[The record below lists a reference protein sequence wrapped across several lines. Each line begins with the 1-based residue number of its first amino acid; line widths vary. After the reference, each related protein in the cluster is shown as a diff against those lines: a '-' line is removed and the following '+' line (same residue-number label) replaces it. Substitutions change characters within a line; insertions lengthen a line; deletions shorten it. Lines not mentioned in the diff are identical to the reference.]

1 MKSRWIEY
9 NDKKIFYQDF
19 SNLFYNVQAV
29 KNELAAV
36 EEIVLNE
43 PENSVL
49 VISDFT
55 NTEVS
60 GEILPIMNQ
69 SSRNTKSHVRKVAVL
84 GITGIRRTFGDLLS
98 RLTGQSLMYF
108 SNENEAKHWLVQD

>member
-1 MKSRWIEY
+1 MKSRWTEY
-9 NDKKIFYQDF
+9 NGKKIFYQDF
-19 SNLFYNVQAV
+19 SNLFYNLQAV

-36 EEIVLNE
+36 EEIVLKE

-55 NTEVS
+55 NTEVT
-60 GEILPIMNQ
+60 GELLPIMNEA
-69 SSRNTKSHVRKVAVL
+69 SKVTKDHVHKVAVL
-84 GITGIRRTFGDLLS
+84 GISGIKRTFGDLLS

-108 SNENEAKHWLVQD
+108 SNEVDAKNWLIKE